1 MRQYR
6 IIGIYKLQ
14 HPFDTILI
22 FQGGPANAIAK
33 QWTGNPII
41 LLNYIFEKPER
52 ETYHQEYLV
61 VDTFTLVGAVGG
73 NLGIFVGFEFF
84 GFFCLLLDL
93 FRNLLGMII
102 FRGLFNIHT

>member
-1 MRQYR
+1 MNY
-6 IIGIYKLQ
+6 IFHLVYLYL
-14 HPFDTILI
+14 IL
-22 FQGGPANAIAK
+22 QGGSASIIAK
-33 QWTGNPII
+33 EWTPVRPMI
-41 LLNYIFEKPER
+41 LLNYIFDKPER

-93 FRNLLGMII
+93 FSNLLGMII

>member
-1 MRQYR
+1 MR
-6 IIGIYKLQ
+6 L
-14 HPFDTILI
+14 HELHLPFGTYVI
-22 FQGGPANAIAK
+22 FQSGPAFYIAK
-33 QWTGNPII
+33 EWTPVRPMI
-41 LLNYIFEKPER
+41 LLNYIFDKPER

-102 FRGLFNIHT
+102 FRGLLNIHT

>member
-1 MRQYR
+1 MNY
-6 IIGIYKLQ
+6 IFHLIHLYV
-14 HPFDTILI
+14 IL
-22 FQGGPANAIAK
+22 QGGPANYIAK
-33 QWTGNPII
+33 EWTPVRPMI
-41 LLNYIFEKPER
+41 LLNYIFDKPER

-93 FRNLLGMII
+93 FSNLLGMII